1 MASILIVDDE
11 KNIRTMLAT
20 YVRARGHGAEV
31 AADGAEAL
39 EALRHGT
46 IDVVFSDVR
55 MAGVDGLVLLR
66 EIRGRWPEVVVVL
79 MTAYATV
86 AQAVEAMRA
95 GAYDY
100 LVKPF
105 SIEEVGLALD
115 RLLEVVALRR
125 ENRALKSA
133 LDRPVMLESRSAK
146 MNRVIETAR
155 QGAASDAT
163 VLLTG
168 ESGTGKSV
176 LAHAIHDWSAHAQGP
191 FVSIPC
197 TTLSEHLL
205 ESELFGHVRGAFTGA
220 WKDKVGR
227 LEAAAG
233 GTLFLDEIGELP
245 ATLQAKLLRFLEE
258 RRFERVGGTATIE
271 VGARIIAATNRRLE
285 AEVARGGF
293 REDLFYRLNVLR
305 IELPP
310 LRERLED
317 LPALARHVLAMHAA
331 RYGRSALDIDADA
344 EAVLARYRWP
354 GNVRELVN
362 VLEHAVVVCRGDRL
376 RVDDL
381 PDRLH
386 APAPPEGAV
395 EAAADG
401 GIPLEQVE
409 RRHIERVLADSAT
422 LEEAAARLGISSTTL
437 WRKRKRWG
445 IE

>member
-1 MASILIVDDE
+1 MASLLIVDDE
-11 KNIRTMLAT
+11 KNIRTIFAS
-20 YVRARGHGAEV
+20 YVRARGHTTEV

-39 EALRHGT
+39 EVLRRGT
-46 IDVVFSDVR
+46 VDVVFSDVR
-55 MAGVDGLVLLR
+55 MAGLDGVALLR
-66 EIRGRWPEVVVVL
+66 EIRSRWPEVVVVL

-105 SIEEVGLALD
+105 SVEEVGLTLD
-115 RLLEVVALRR
+115 RILEVLSLRR
-125 ENRALKSA
+125 ENRLLRSA
-133 LDRPVMLESRSAK
+133 LDRPVLLESRNAK
-146 MNRVIETAR
+146 MRRVIDTAH
-155 QGAASDAT
+155 QAAASDAT

-168 ESGTGKSV
+168 ESGTGKGV
-176 LAHAIHDWSAHAQGP
+176 LAHTLHGWSTRANDP
-191 FVSIPC
+191 FVAIAC

-205 ESELFGHVRGAFTGA
+205 ESELFGHVKGAFTGA
-220 WKDKVGR
+220 WKDKAGR
-227 LEAAAG
+227 IEASAG

-245 ATLQAKLLRFLEE
+245 PALQAKLLRFLEE
-258 RRFERVGGTATIE
+258 RRFERVGGTTTIE
-271 VGARIIAATNRRLE
+271 IDARIVAATNRQLD
-285 AEVARGGF
+285 AEVNRGAF
-293 REDLFYRLNVLR
+293 REDLFYRLNVVR

-310 LRERLED
+310 LRARLED
-317 LPALARHVLAMHAA
+317 LPALARHILAMHAA
-331 RYGRSALDIDADA
+331 RYGRPALHLDPEA
-344 EAVLARYRWP
+344 EAVLARYPWP

-386 APAPPEGAV
+386 APASREEAQQPPD
-395 EAAADG
+395 DG

-409 RRHIERVLADSAT
+409 RRHIERVLTDSAT

-437 WRKRKRWG
+437 WRKRKRYG
-445 IE
+445 ID